1 MPVVT
6 NRATPTVAE
15 HIKWRRPRNQFNHH
29 HHHPIP
35 ESDPNPQI
43 PSIIQSTR
51 GKSTISSLLL
61 STFSNNTS
69 SANIDTPTIN
79 ATAQS
84 KKKTNFSAATFR
96 GLGCTAGASQQV
108 SVPAVIRSSADWQG
122 KKTRKKKHKRT
133 TSGGKNKTFHGGIL
147 EGSNPG
153 CVDFQDVWCGP
164 GIGFSADTAASVDC
178 VVARKNVSAR
188 GKIDVDKITHRE
200 VFSFPQWLIFFSRS
214 SYVGRRTE
222 TFTFLDTDSDIFT
235 PRSASDSYG
244 AATYYRHVRDPSSDG
259 FAEIMMLQGSL
270 LMGGQLNS
278 HDQFRDWRL
287 DVDNMSY
294 EQLLELGERIGHVNT
309 GLKEDEM
316 GRNIRKARLQFWND
330 TSKHQIDKE
339 CSICQSFE
347 NLGQLNVTLHYI
359 IHHQEGQGHHE
370 NSNTF
375 LSDKDVSHVNH
386 QK

>member
-1 MPVVT
+1 MPVT
-6 NRATPTVAE
+6 NTTTPTVAE

-29 HHHPIP
+29 QHPIS
-35 ESDPNPQI
+35 ETDPNPQI

-51 GKSTISSLLL
+51 CKSTISSLLL

-69 SANIDTPTIN
+69 SNNDTPTTFN
-79 ATAQS
+79 ATAHS
-84 KKKTNFSAATFR
+84 KKKSNFSASTFR

-122 KKTRKKKHKRT
+122 KKTRKKKHKR
-133 TSGGKNKTFHGGIL
+133 SSSSSKNKTFHGGVL
-147 EGSNPG
+147 EGSNPE

-164 GIGFSADTAASVDC
+164 GIGFSTDAAAAASVDC
-178 VVARKNVSAR
+178 VVARKNVSSAR

-200 VFSFPQWLIFFSRS
+200 RS

-222 TFTFLDTDSDIFT
+222 TFTFLDSTDPDIFT

-244 AATYYRHVRDPSSDG
+244 TATYYRHVRDPSSDG
-259 FAEIMMLQGSL
+259 FAEVASNIHIMMLQGSL

-278 HDQFRDWRL
+278 HDHFKDWRL

-316 GRNIRKARLQFWND
+316 GRNIRKTRLQFWDD
-330 TSKHQIDKE
+330 TSKHQVDKE
-339 CSICQSFE
+339 CSICQE
-347 NLGQLNVTLHYI
+347 EYEAGNELGRLNCEHIYHFQCI
-359 IHHQEGQGHHE
+359 KQWAA
-370 NSNTF
+370 
-375 LSDKDVSHVNH
+375 
-386 QK
+386 QKNFCPVCKQQVAARH